1 MPKRNNY
8 YSEELYKEVNK
19 ENRMIL
25 EDFQLEMRSK
35 GRSKGT
41 ISQYSFDIR
50 MFFCW
55 VYLFN
60 NNKNVLEM
68 KKREFRNFFLQI
80 SDAGTSAARIN
91 RIQCSLRNM
100 LEFCSEDEDEYNYP
114 INIMQKI
121 KGVPKNDVREIFFL
135 TDQQIDIILNELMEK
150 EQYQKALYLSLSYDS
165 AARRNEV
172 HQVNKLGF
180 LENKMTNEVI
190 GKRGKRFK
198 LLYFNRTRE
207 IAKLYF
213 EQRGDDE
220 NASLWTITSEGTQ
233 KQISYDTLYSWCL
246 SFRKILEDK
255 TGELIDFTPHS
266 FRHTALENYNN
277 GTHHVLKEL
286 GKKELP
292 LKVLKI
298 LAHHED
304 ISTTQSYLVNKDDT
318 LLNDAFGL

>member
-8 YSEELYKEVNK
+8 YNAELYEEVSNK
-19 ENRMIL
+19 NKNVL
-25 EDFQLEMRSK
+25 KDFQLEMRSK

-41 ISQYSFDIR
+41 ITQYSFDIR

-55 VYLFN
+55 NYLFN
-60 NNKNVLEM
+60 DDKFILDL
-68 KKREFRNFFLQI
+68 KKRDFRNFFLQI
-80 SDAGTSAARIN
+80 SDVGTSSARIN

-100 LEFCSEDEDEYNYP
+100 LEFCSEDEDEYDYP
-114 INIMQKI
+114 INVMSKI

-135 TDQQIDIILNELMEK
+135 KDEQINIILDVLLEK

-172 HQVNKLGF
+172 HQVQKAGF
-180 LENKMTNEVI
+180 LEGKMTNEVI

-207 IAKLYF
+207 IAEMYF
-213 EQRGDDE
+213 KQRGEDS
-220 NASLWTITSEGTQ
+220 NASIWTITSEGEQ
-233 KQISYDTLYSWCL
+233 KQVSYDTLYSWCM
-246 SFRKILEDK
+246 SFRKILEEK
-255 TGELIDFTPHS
+255 TGESIEFTPHS
-266 FRHTALENYNN
+266 FRHTALENYND
-277 GTHHVLKEL
+277 GSHYVLKEL
-286 GKKELP
+286 GKERLP
-292 LKVLKI
+292 LSVLKV

-304 ISTTQSYLVNKDDT
+304 ISTTESYLSNKDDE